1 MNSFPGGSVVKSSPA
16 NAGDVVGSVGGEDP
30 TATSST
36 NLAWGIPWTK
46 EPGGL
51 QSRGSQ
57 GVGYDFVNKQQ
68 QLRMK
73 SLCREGLQV
82 LGGL

>member
-1 MNSFPGGSVVKSSPA
+1 MVKSSPA

-30 TATSST
+30 LEEGTATSST

-57 GVGYDFVNKQQ
+57 GVGHDFVNKQQ

>member
-1 MNSFPGGSVVKSSPA
+1 MQETW
-16 NAGDVVGSVGGEDP
+16 VGSVGGEDP
-30 TATSST
+30 LEEGTATSST

-46 EPGGL
+46 EPGRL

-57 GVGYDFVNKQQ
+57 GVGHDFVNKQQ

>member
-1 MNSFPGGSVVKSSPA
+1 MQETWVR
-16 NAGDVVGSVGGEDP
+16 SVGGEDP
-30 TATSST
+30 LKEGMATSST
-36 NLAWGIPWTK
+36 NLAWEIPWTK

-57 GVGYDFVNKQQ
+57 GVRHDLVNKQQ

-73 SLCREGLQV
+73 SLCRVGLQV
-82 LGGL
+82 LGSL